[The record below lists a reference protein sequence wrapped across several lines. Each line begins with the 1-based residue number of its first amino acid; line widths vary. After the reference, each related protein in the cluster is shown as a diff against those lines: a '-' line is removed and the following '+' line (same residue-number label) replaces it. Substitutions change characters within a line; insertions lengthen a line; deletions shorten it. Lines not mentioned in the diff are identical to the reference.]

1 MSFWQSAFSLFG
13 ITGPVRREG
22 TQHATPFVYGASPAK
37 PVTFDTAMQVS
48 AFWACVRL
56 IAETV
61 AGLPLVMYRVQN
73 GQRQV
78 DTNHP
83 LWLTLSLKPNRY
95 QTRVEF
101 FETVLLN
108 LCTSGNAYC
117 RIERTGA
124 LISSLTPLMSAQV
137 ETKLLS
143 DGSVVH
149 CYHREA
155 GVEVLSSDSVWHIKL
170 FGNGVIGLSPMAYA
184 RQSLGIAQAAEDR
197 VSEIFRNGLKPAGVL
212 MLEKSLTQKQRE
224 EIRLNFKGLAEG
236 NDQSLIL
243 LEAGAKYQ
251 QVALTPQDVELMATR
266 RFQLEDVARF
276 MGVPSV
282 LINDTAGSTVW
293 GSGIG
298 QLIEGWYKL
307 GLRPFLERIECSALV
322 HLMPISEQRQYELEF
337 DFDALLRADSV
348 RRLES
353 LAKAVTSTIITPNE
367 ARAMEGRAG
376 KEGGDELLAQTNLMP
391 LPMLGSAAGNI
402 VSISHDAD
410 KPAVGRVPN
419 HGVIGN

>member
-1 MSFWQSAFSLFG
+1 MSFWQSARSLFG
-13 ITGPVRREG
+13 LTGPVRQAG
-22 TQHATPFVYGASPAK
+22 VQIATPYVYSARSAK

-61 AGLPLVMYRVQN
+61 AGLPLVMYRVTETERAVD
-73 GQRQV
+73 QR
-78 DTNHP
+78 NP
-83 LWLTLSLKPNRY
+83 LWQLLSLQPNRY

-101 FETVLLN
+101 FETLLLN
-108 LCTSGNAYC
+108 LCTAGNAYC
-117 RIERTGA
+117 RIERVGDT
-124 LISSLTPLMSAQV
+124 IVSLTPLMSAQV
-137 ETKLLS
+137 ETRLLS

-149 CYHREA
+149 CYNRDV
-155 GVEVLSSDSVWHIKL
+155 GVEVLAAESVWHIKL

-184 RQSLGIAQAAEDR
+184 RQSLGIAIAAEDR
-197 VSEIFRNGLKPAGVL
+197 VSDIFRNGLKAAGVL
-212 MLEKSLTQKQRE
+212 MLDKVLTQKQRD
-224 EIRLNFKGLAEG
+224 EIRANFKGLAEG

-251 QVALTPQDVELMATR
+251 QVALTPADVQLMETR

-307 GLRPFLERIECSALV
+307 GLRPYLERIECSARVWL
-322 HLMPISEQRQYELEF
+322 LPAGERAQYELEF
-337 DFDALLRADSV
+337 DFDALLRADMV
-348 RRLES
+348 KRLEALS
-353 LAKAVTSTIITPNE
+353 KAVQASLLMPNE
-367 ARAMEGRAG
+367 ARAMEGRGPQA
-376 KEGGDELLAQTNLMP
+376 GGDTLLAQTNLMP
-391 LPMLGSAAGNI
+391 LDMLGNQGDVKRHLENI
-402 VSISHDAD
+402 
-410 KPAVGRVPN
+410 GGN
-419 HGVIGN
+419 HGNEKTRL

>member
-1 MSFWQSAFSLFG
+1 MSFWSGALALFG
-13 ITGPVRREG
+13 VTGPTRREG
-22 TQHATPFVYGASPAK
+22 TQIATPYVYSARAAK
-37 PVTFDTAMQVS
+37 EVTFDTAMQVS

-73 GQRQV
+73 GEREV
-78 DTNHP
+78 DENHA
-83 LWLTLSLKPNRY
+83 LWQLLSLKPNRY

-101 FETVLLN
+101 FETLILN

-117 RIERTGA
+117 RIDRLGGQ
-124 LISSLTPLMSAQV
+124 IVSLTPLMSAQM
-137 ETKLLS
+137 ETRLLA

-149 CYHREA
+149 VYHREI
-155 GVEVLSSDSVWHIKL
+155 GVEALSSDSVWHIKL

-184 RQSLGIAQAAEDR
+184 RQSLGIAIAGEDR
-197 VSEIFRNGLKPAGVL
+197 VSDIYRNGLKPGGVL
-212 MLEKSLTQKQRE
+212 MFDRTLTQKQRD
-224 EIRLNFKGLAEG
+224 EIRKNFMDLSEG

-251 QVALTPQDVELMATR
+251 QVALTPQDVQLMETR
-266 RFQLEDVARF
+266 RFQLEDIARF

-307 GLRPFLERIECSALV
+307 GLRPYLERLECSARVWL
-322 HLMPISEQRQYELEF
+322 LPPGDRTRYELEF
-337 DFDALLRADSV
+337 DFDALLRADMV
-348 RRLES
+348 KRLEALS
-353 LAKAVTSTIITPNE
+353 KAVQSSLLMPNE
-367 ARAMEGRAG
+367 ARAMEGRG
-376 KEGGDELLAQTNLMP
+376 PKEGGDVLLAQANLIP
-391 LPMLGSAAGNI
+391 LPMLGAAASGAGNGNQAAG
-402 VSISHDAD
+402 A
-410 KPAVGRVPN
+410 
-419 HGVIGN
+419 